1 MTTKFTDKLLDRIDR
16 IDRRQLKTHMQ
27 RLIFENKFLE
37 EIISQLPEGVLIIDR
52 NKKIKFINP
61 AGEFLFSVSNERL
74 QGHRFDQC
82 PFDSQIITYLSKAI
96 NSPQTA
102 EPQELRISQPREQLI
117 HILVVSLGEE
127 ETIGWLVEIKDLTK
141 VRNASVE
148 RVQTE
153 KLKALV
159 TLAAGLAH
167 ELGNP
172 LNSLAIHLQLIDRS
186 LTKLPKKTKDRL
198 KNLLAI
204 AHDEIGRLDQ
214 IVTHFLQATAPL
226 KPRFIEFDINNL
238 LQETLAFF
246 QPELKKNGIKV
257 EKKLQKNLP
266 LIYLDYIQLRQVF
279 VNIIKNASEAMSGPG
294 FLKVQTSLVDGQI
307 KISFLDN
314 GIGIPRDQLDKIFE
328 PYYTTKAKGSG
339 LGLMIVHRII
349 KEHQGRVTV
358 ESSLGKGTR
367 VDIYLPVQLPSP
379 KLLPPGAGKNVK

>member
-1 MTTKFTDKLLDRIDR
+1 MTKKFTDKLLARIDR
-16 IDRRQLKTHMQ
+16 IDKRQLKTYLQ
-27 RLIFENKFLE
+27 TLILENKFLE
-37 EIISQLPEGVLIIDR
+37 EIISGIEQGILIIDR
-52 NKKIKFINP
+52 DRKVKLINP
-61 AGEFLFSVSNERL
+61 AGEFLLSVSSERL
-74 QGHRFDQC
+74 QGHRFDHC
-82 PFDSQIITYLSKAI
+82 PFD
-96 NSPQTA
+96 
-102 EPQELRISQPREQLI
+102 EQLI
-117 HILVVSLGEE
+117 SYLRQTLGSSQPLKPRELQISTPRRQLIHVSVTPLGGEE
-127 ETIGWLVEIKDLTK
+127 VIGYLAQIKDLTK
-141 VRNASVE
+141 TRDAGLKKVE
-148 RVQTE
+148 AE

-186 LTKLPKKTKDRL
+186 LTRLPKKTKDRL
-198 KNLLAI
+198 KNLLGI

-226 KPRFIEFDINNL
+226 KPRFIESDINNL
-238 LQETLAFF
+238 LLETLAFMER
-246 QPELKKNGIKV
+246 ELKKNKIKI
-257 EKKLQKNLP
+257 EKKMQKDLP
-266 LIYLDYIQLRQVF
+266 RIYIDYIQLRQVF

-294 FLKVQTSLVDGQI
+294 LLRVSTALAGGQI

-349 KEHQGRVTV
+349 KEHQGRIAI

-367 VDIYLPVQLPSP
+367 VDVFLPVQLPGP
-379 KLLPPGAGKNVK
+379 KLLPPANSREK

>member
-1 MTTKFTDKLLDRIDR
+1 MTKKFTDKLLARIDR
-16 IDRRQLKTHMQ
+16 IDKRQLKTYLQ
-27 RLIFENKFLE
+27 TLILENKFLE
-37 EIISQLPEGVLIIDR
+37 EIISGIEQGILIIDR
-52 NKKIKFINP
+52 DRKVKLINP
-61 AGEFLFSVSNERL
+61 AGEFLLSVSSERL
-74 QGHRFDQC
+74 QGHRFDHC
-82 PFDSQIITYLSKAI
+82 PFD
-96 NSPQTA
+96 
-102 EPQELRISQPREQLI
+102 EQLI
-117 HILVVSLGEE
+117 SYLRQTLGSSQPLKPRELQISTPRRQLIHVSVTPLGGEE
-127 ETIGWLVEIKDLTK
+127 VIGYLAQIKDLTK
-141 VRNASVE
+141 TRDAGLKKVE
-148 RVQTE
+148 AE

-186 LTKLPKKTKDRL
+186 LTRLPKKTKDRL
-198 KNLLAI
+198 KNLLGI

-226 KPRFIEFDINNL
+226 KPRFIESDINNL
-238 LQETLAFF
+238 LLETLAFMER
-246 QPELKKNGIKV
+246 ELKKNKIKI
-257 EKKLQKNLP
+257 EKKMQKDLP
-266 LIYLDYIQLRQVF
+266 RIYIDYIQLRQVF

-294 FLKVQTSLVDGQI
+294 LLRVSTALAGGQI

-349 KEHQGRVTV
+349 KEHQGRIAI

-367 VDIYLPVQLPSP
+367 VDGFLPVQLPGP
-379 KLLPPGAGKNVK
+379 KLLPPANSREK